1 MNQTLAIIKPD
12 AMEKGNMDNIK
23 KYGLRAKAT
32 VEKFSGKIL
41 ARSDNS
47 ITTEGEK
54 SVRISLA
61 EFPDFDTAQKCYN
74 SEDYQEARKFLEGS
88 VIREHKIFEGM

>member
-1 MNQTLAIIKPD
+1 MLLICKPQAFNALIAD
-12 AMEKGNMDNIK
+12 SLPPPGPFT
-23 KYGLRAKAT
+23 GPS
-32 VEKFSGKIL
+32 KF
-41 ARSDNS
+41 
-47 ITTEGEK
+47 TMP
-54 SVRISLA
+54 ISLA